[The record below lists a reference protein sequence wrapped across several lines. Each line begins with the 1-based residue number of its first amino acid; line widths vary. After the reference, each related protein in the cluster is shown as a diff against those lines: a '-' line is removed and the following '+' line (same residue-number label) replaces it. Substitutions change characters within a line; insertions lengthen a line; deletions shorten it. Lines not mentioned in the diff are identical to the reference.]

1 MDGKAKFVAVTPPAK
16 GREEDMTKE
25 TTKPAYRYFASA
37 FVLLLLQSAAMKAQG
52 PTSIA
57 SIHTTLCTIALCTAK
72 APVISGLDSASVV
85 SPGGKLV
92 VNGSSFNSNSGQPG
106 QVVLKL
112 GSKAAITYVQLG
124 SKIGGFHQ
132 PYLERQLTVL
142 GWADS
147 HVFAQIPTDV
157 TGVMDGPATLEVWR
171 DDGAKSSTFV
181 VALTAARDLQIL
193 PLDDVA
199 LQSCQAAA
207 DTNLCNH
214 WSDSSQ
220 LSVPAKVAGF
230 ASFSIF
236 GQHAMFINNLQAPS
250 TGIDKYSFSL
260 GNGWGLDDSYQ
271 FENGIGSSYGC
282 SQDAP
287 VDEQFQGSKPNGSTP
302 KSSTV
307 TIQWHAACNTKY
319 AIALHITGPVG
330 VPWK

>member
-1 MDGKAKFVAVTPPAK
+1 
-16 GREEDMTKE
+16 
-25 TTKPAYRYFASA
+25 
-37 FVLLLLQSAAMKAQG
+37 
-52 PTSIA
+52 
-57 SIHTTLCTIALCTAK
+57 
-72 APVISGLDSASVV
+72 VISGLDSTSVV

-92 VNGSSFNSNSGQPG
+92 VQGSNFNSTSGQPG

-112 GSKAAITYVQLG
+112 GSKIPVTYIQLG
-124 SKIGGFHQ
+124 STNASFHQ
-132 PYLERQLTVL
+132 PYIERQLTVL

-147 HVFAQIPTDV
+147 HAFAQIPPDI
-157 TGVMDGPATLEVWR
+157 TGVMDGPATLEIWR
-171 DDGAKSSTFV
+171 DDGAKSSTFA
-181 VALTAARDLQIL
+181 VAFTAARTLQIL

-220 LSVPAKVAGF
+220 LNIPPKFSFF

-236 GQHAMFINNLQAPS
+236 AQHAMFIDNLQDPS
-250 TGIDKYSFSL
+250 KGIDKYSFNL
-260 GNGWGLDDSYQ
+260 VNGWTLDNSYQ
-271 FENGIGSSYGC
+271 LENGYGSSYGC

-287 VDEQFQGSKPNGSTP
+287 VNEQFQGSKPNGSTP